1 MPIERKEDFL
11 MRKVPTSLS
20 IKCWMKSST
29 QLELIPWN
37 LVSLVQLAGRETV
50 ETCEKLKRFPP
61 FLYFIVVKKRVFLK
75 LFQKFKTK
83 CSWRINIPFHLSVGL
98 KHKAV
103 RMGRYRRIRKYR
115 YCKNYQW
122 RYLTSSWA
130 CVISGHHLKAKSTV
144 VCGFSNVSCV
154 FASGVLRDNEHW

>member
-1 MPIERKEDFL
+1 MLYEKQHTTWTDTL
-11 MRKVPTSLS
+11 
-20 IKCWMKSST
+20 KSSFFSSAGWAGNCGDLWKT
-29 QLELIPWN
+29 EKISAF
-37 LVSLVQLAGRETV
+37 LVFHS
-50 ETCEKLKRFPP
+50 CEKKR
-61 FLYFIVVKKRVFLK
+61 IFLK
-75 LFQKFKTK
+75 LFQKSKTK
-83 CSWRINIPFHLSVGL
+83 CSWRIYISFHLSVGL

-154 FASGVLRDNEHW
+154 LASGVLRDNEHW